1 MIDGPRMPPAAGGKP
16 NALIV
21 LCHGY
26 GSNGDD
32 LISLAPY
39 WARTLAHAQFV
50 SPHAPEPLP
59 GMPGA
64 YQWWPIGRPDPG
76 GAGVTRAGQILDRFL
91 DEELYRYG
99 LDDSRLALVGFSQ
112 GTMMALHCGLRRE
125 KAPAAIL
132 GFSGT
137 LTAPERLKEEAR
149 GAPPICLIHGD
160 QDDRIPVTA
169 MFKAGDALCEAG
181 LSAQWHVS
189 YGVGHSIAQDGL
201 DLGGAFLKMALQPR
215 QATAIQA
222 A

>member
-32 LISLAPY
+32 LIGLAPY
-39 WARTLAHAQFV
+39 WARVLPHAQFV

-64 YQWWPIGRPDPG
+64 YQWWGLGRPDPG
-76 GAGVTRAGQILDRFL
+76 GAGVTRAATILDKFL

-112 GTMMALHCGLRRE
+112 GTMISLHTGLRRQRQ
-125 KAPAAIL
+125 PAGIL
-132 GFSGT
+132 GFSGM
-137 LTAPERLKEEAR
+137 LTAPDRLKDEMR

-160 QDDRIPVTA
+160 QDDRIPLTA
-169 MFKAGDALCEAG
+169 MFKAADALCEVG
-181 LSAQWHVS
+181 LSAQWHIS
-189 YGVGHSIAQDGL
+189 YGIGHSIAPDGL
-201 DLGGAFLKMALQPR
+201 DLGGAFLKMALKK
-215 QATAIQA
+215 QA
-222 A
+222 AVVAA